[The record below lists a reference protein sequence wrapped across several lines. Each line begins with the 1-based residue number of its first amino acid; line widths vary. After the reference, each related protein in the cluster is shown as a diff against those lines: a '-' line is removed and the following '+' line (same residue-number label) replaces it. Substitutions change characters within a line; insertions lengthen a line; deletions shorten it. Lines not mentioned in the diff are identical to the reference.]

1 MAFMSHKF
9 LPIVRIIEMEI
20 PPANVLLFI
29 ETRNDFVS
37 QIPTFY
43 FILFLTRIL
52 LYSKSEIDRR
62 WMMI

>member
-29 ETRNDFVS
+29 EIRNDFVS

-43 FILFLTRIL
+43 FYVLFYFI
-52 LYSKSEIDRR
+52 SHENSIVFKK
-62 WMMI
+62 